1 MAQPIVAANCGCAL
15 VCFFCAV
22 DPERLHPTLSGM
34 RLIRILFATL
44 LLAVGV
50 GGGVILVRSSQA
62 LGIML
67 VQGRRVVY
75 RYRDSIL
82 ILPGRPVAAVM
93 MGIPPLAC
101 VSGAWLLL
109 SPFWRDDNQN
119 A

>member
-1 MAQPIVAANCGCAL
+1 MARGRLPDAL
-15 VCFFCAV
+15 SA
-22 DPERLHPTLSGM
+22 M

-67 VQGRRVVY
+67 IQGRPVVC

-82 ILPGRPVAAVM
+82 KLPGRPVAAVM
-93 MGIPPLAC
+93 MGIPALAC